1 MYFRAILL
9 LSVIVFIQG
18 CAVAVVAG
26 TAGAVSAANDRR
38 SIGSQIDDNSIE
50 IKATLAL
57 KQIPRLAKYAN
68 INVVSV
74 NGIVLLT
81 GQVANADMREE
92 ATRAVNKVFGVK
104 RLLNQVRIGS
114 NIGLSTQTHD
124 TWLTSKVKTQLL
136 ANDNVNGSNIKVIT
150 ENAEVFLM
158 GMVDKDEAD
167 RAVDIARNIHGVE
180 KVIKAFEYL

>member
-1 MYFRAILL
+1 MYLRPILL
-9 LSVIVFIQG
+9 LCAVLFIQG

-26 TAGAVSAANDRR
+26 TASAVSAANDRR
-38 SIGSQIDDNSIE
+38 TIGSQIDDNSIE

-57 KQIPRLAKYAN
+57 KQIPRLAKHAN

-74 NGIVLLT
+74 NGTVLLT
-81 GQVANADMREE
+81 GQVANEEMRTE
-92 ATRAVNKVFGVK
+92 ANSAVTNVMGVK

-136 ANDNVNGSNIKVIT
+136 ASDNVNGSNIKVIT

-158 GMVDKDEAD
+158 GMVAKDEAEQ
-167 RAVDIARNIHGVE
+167 AVDIARNIHGVE
-180 KVIKAFEYL
+180 RVIKAFEYL

>member
-1 MYFRAILL
+1 MHFRTILLLCAILL
-9 LSVIVFIQG
+9 IQG

-38 SIGSQIDDNSIE
+38 TIGSQIDDNSIE

-57 KQIPRLAKYAN
+57 KQIPRLAKHAN

-74 NGIVLLT
+74 NGTVLLT
-81 GQVANADMREE
+81 GQVANTEMRSE
-92 ATRAVNKVFGVK
+92 ANNAVNKVMGVK
-104 RLLNQVRIGS
+104 RLLNQIRIGS

-158 GMVDKDEAD
+158 GMVDKDEAEK
-167 RAVDIARNIHGVE
+167 AVDIARNIHGVE
-180 KVIKAFEYL
+180 RVIKAFEYL